1 MKDMPPIEAAMDAHR
16 LDLSRPE
23 LRPIMK
29 WYAPRSAV
37 VVTLSSR
44 PAALIAALGED
55 GWSVSTCA
63 GPGRVR
69 CPLLESSGVCAAR
82 RCADVAVVFADPRAL
97 WPRGSLLPR
106 LRCAADPASPAVVAL
121 EGRLDPVTPGRG
133 RAIVGAL
140 RGPSTIVRAARA
152 LTDEPALSR

>member
-1 MKDMPPIEAAMDAHR
+1 MKDMPR
-16 LDLSRPE
+16 
-23 LRPIMK
+23 MK
-29 WYAPRSAV
+29 TAV
-37 VVTLSSR
+37 VVASST
-44 PAALIAALGED
+44 PSAALTAALGED

-69 CPLLESSGVCAAR
+69 CPLLEGSGVCDAR
-82 RCADVAVVFADPRAL
+82 RSADVAVVFVDPRAL

-121 EGRLDPVTPGRG
+121 EGRLDPITPGPG
-133 RAIVGAL
+133 RAIVGAV

-152 LTDEPALSR
+152 LTDEP